1 MGALIKWELKR
12 FAKRK
17 YVFVITLLLILL
29 NLYIVN
35 YDYDSFLSYNMFME
49 YIGEELNIIQGE
61 MTPEKREFAKQQ
73 IKNIDQERQHAKTE
87 AEGSRL
93 VMRRF
98 VYNAY
103 LNYQDNPLF
112 PFSYGN
118 RTFENRDELISM
130 LNNLEPQSREHTK
143 LSGYLGLTENVIT
156 DRFYIMRWDYIFRQN
171 FLLFLMIVLV
181 VAMAPV
187 FGEDYSSGVA
197 SLTLSSKYGRT
208 KLVKARMFAS
218 MIFGTFLLASF
229 FVTELIMKLSL
240 EGVNG
245 FQGRISQMGFIYL
258 PNVTPL
264 IGLTV
269 FFLFTLL
276 SAMSLA
282 LLTLVITLF
291 TRKTFTAMIVM
302 VLINIVA
309 EAVKFKYINNF
320 SIRLLVN
327 NFYSSFIEY
336 NPIFVFG
343 NIIHYPIFL
352 VFWVLVISALSALL
366 VLNQGGRQHL

>member
-1 MGALIKWELKR
+1 MGTLIKWELKR

-35 YDYDSFLSYNMFME
+35 YDYDSFLNYNMYME
-49 YIGEELNIIQGE
+49 NMGEELNIIQGE
-61 MTPEKREFAKQQ
+61 ITPEKREFAKQQ

-87 AEGSRL
+87 AEGSQL

-98 VYNAY
+98 VYNDY

-118 RTFENRDELISM
+118 RTFENRDELIGM
-130 LNNLEPQSREHTK
+130 LNNHEPQSAEHTK

-156 DRFYIMRWDYIFRQN
+156 DRFYIMRWDYIFQQN

-282 LLTLVITLF
+282 LLTLVIALF

-336 NPIFVFG
+336 NPISVFG

>member
-1 MGALIKWELKR
+1 MGTLIKWELKR

-35 YDYDSFLSYNMFME
+35 YDYDSFLNYNMYME
-49 YIGEELNIIQGE
+49 NMGEELNIIQGE
-61 MTPEKREFAKQQ
+61 ITPEKREFAKQQ

-87 AEGSRL
+87 AEGSQL

-98 VYNAY
+98 VYNDY

-118 RTFENRDELISM
+118 RTFENRDELIGM
-130 LNNLEPQSREHTK
+130 LNNHEPQSAEHTK

-156 DRFYIMRWDYIFRQN
+156 DRFYIMRWDYISQQN

-282 LLTLVITLF
+282 LLTLVIALF

-309 EAVKFKYINNF
+309 ESVKFKYINNF

-336 NPIFVFG
+336 NPISVFG